1 MPTGAKNVRSWGKI
15 GSGQPTLK
23 TALLTL
29 AGHIA
34 RIPRPPFRRADA
46 AIVWTRSVLRQRFVQ
61 AALELAVEA
70 EDARICERQDLRH
83 DNAGNVL

>member
-1 MPTGAKNVRSWGKI
+1 MPTGAKNVRSWEKNRKW
-15 GSGQPTLK
+15 SADAQNR
-23 TALLTL
+23 AF
-29 AGHIA
+29 A

-70 EDARICERQDLRH
+70 EDARIRERQDLCH
-83 DNAGNVL
+83 YNAGNVL